1 MQFISHDFTIT
12 GDLDFHSGKIVKLL
26 LRSTFKPT
34 NDQNKMDIVEN
45 QKMFSGYYLITSVVH
60 KFEKQYYCDVR
71 VNTDAY
77 SGKVLSV

>member
-1 MQFISHDFTIT
+1 MSHDFTIA

-34 NDQNKMDIVEN
+34 NEQGKMDQAEN
-45 QKMFSGYYLITSVVH
+45 QKMFSGYYLVTSVAH
-60 KFEKQYYCDVR
+60 RFEKQYYCDVR

-77 SGKVLSV
+77 SANIFSTN